1 MTVKGSDF
9 VSGAVVQ
16 FNGSNLLTKFMK
28 STEVTATVTAA
39 EVETAGIFPVTVTNP
54 GAGPSN
60 AVNFTVDNPK
70 PKLTS
75 ISPPSA
81 EHGGPEFTLTVSG
94 SNFLPTTV
102 VNWNGSAR
110 ATTYVSATKLT
121 AQITA
126 QDIAN
131 KGKAKITATNPT
143 PGGGT
148 SNAETF
154 TIE

>member
-1 MTVKGSDF
+1 VTAADVATAGTF
-9 VSGAVVQ
+9 P
-16 FNGSNLLTKFMK
+16 
-28 STEVTATVTAA
+28 VTAT
-39 EVETAGIFPVTVTNP
+39 NP
-54 GAGPSN
+54 GSGASN
-60 AVNFTVDNPK
+60 ALTFAVDNPK

-75 ISPPSA
+75 ISPSSA
-81 EHGGPEFTLTVSG
+81 THGGPGFTLTVNG
-94 SNFLPTTV
+94 TGFLPTTV
-102 VNWNGSAR
+102 VNWNGSPR

-131 KGKAKITATNPT
+131 KGKAKVTATNPT

-148 SNAETF
+148 SNSETF